1 MLREFIEIEAREQLW
16 QAEIRHLHL
25 WTTLRFYVL
34 SAMIRRESNVEKN
47 FADES
52 LRTQLTP
59 HIMSRHLRT
68 LMRLYTA
75 TKEPQYDAV
84 IFKKARNYSLYDAYY
99 ERIPKPLI
107 IDRAWRG
114 NITEHAWQTQDTLL
128 MNSLV
133 IASLLRRRT
142 LRLTEIEKRT
152 LRGWITQVVN
162 AFDMASETEKLYR
175 IARNTILN
183 SVTMRHLLEQH
194 ILPQLKQSLAI
205 VHQAYYLKDESVL
218 TRTLREYGCTIAEL
232 QHGVI
237 FPNHVAY
244 NFPQSIQDDPQHPA
258 HLYKPDVLLTFGDF
272 WNQQIS
278 VLGATRTIGH
288 PLLSD
293 KLAHLKPSTHEKQT
307 LVVSQGTFSEQL
319 STITA
324 SLARAYPDETFIY
337 KLHPEEIDFPDRYTH
352 LRAFA
357 NVKVIDYQAPIHD
370 FIEQSATIFGAY
382 STVLFEAIA
391 YPERRIFILDSDFL
405 DAEIARQLGTLIT
418 SAEEITDIFR
428 DETYGYPTLNAH
440 DVWHPDWEANL
451 NRFLQETIQ

>member
-1 MLREFIEIEAREQLW
+1 R
-16 QAEIRHLHL
+16 
-25 WTTLRFYVL
+25 
-34 SAMIRRESNVEKN
+34 
-47 FADES
+47 
-52 LRTQLTP
+52 
-59 HIMSRHLRT
+59 
-68 LMRLYTA
+68 
-75 TKEPQYDAV
+75 
-84 IFKKARNYSLYDAYY
+84 
-99 ERIPKPLI
+99 
-107 IDRAWRG
+107 
-114 NITEHAWQTQDTLL
+114 
-128 MNSLV
+128 
-133 IASLLRRRT
+133 
-142 LRLTEIEKRT
+142 
-152 LRGWITQVVN
+152 
-162 AFDMASETEKLYR
+162 
-175 IARNTILN
+175 
-183 SVTMRHLLEQH
+183 
-194 ILPQLKQSLAI
+194 SLAI
-205 VHQAYYLKDESVL
+205 IHQAYYLENYSVL

-244 NFPQSIQDDPQHPA
+244 NFPQSIQYNPQHPA